1 MNEAK
6 RKADQGVH
14 YALPKQLQPIFD
26 ERMAY
31 NRDKDIKGYDAAD
44 EAALA
49 DLEKLAKKH
58 PQLASH
64 LVDCAMKI
72 HEGVFTDINID
83 WDAGGKKRLARMD
96 GDDAAQILATA
107 ARKKKFAERKAQLQ
121 AEWKAIDEAEA
132 AA

>member
-1 MNEAK
+1 LNEAK

-44 EAALA
+44 EAALV

-58 PQLASH
+58 PKIAQH
-64 LVDCAMKI
+64 LEECAMKI
-72 HEGVFTDINID
+72 HKGVFTDINID
-83 WDAGGKKRLARMD
+83 WDGRLARMD
-96 GDDAAQILATA
+96 GDDAAQILETSA
-107 ARKKKFAERKAQLQ
+107 KKANFAQMKAQLQ
-121 AEWKAIDEAEA
+121 AEWKKIEEAEEKA
-132 AA
+132 

>member
-1 MNEAK
+1 LNEAK

-58 PQLASH
+58 PQLSKH

-96 GDDAAQILATA
+96 GDDAAQILDTA
-107 ARKKKFAERKAQLQ
+107 SKKAKFAERKAQLQ
-121 AEWKAIDEAEA
+121 AEWDAIDKAEA
-132 AA
+132 QA